1 MATAGG
7 GKGGGTTSGWNNR
20 KRKYLNIRH
29 ALKTH
34 CIGQWYQDILT
45 TELVSKYINV
55 LLVESPVAEVA
66 AGVERS
72 RVTKV
77 GQRNN
82 GGAIGSGH
90 WKMHSGE
97 KCDNVSLKMHSGEK
111 SAQGTGDNNGKWSEH
126 HCELSICL
134 SKPECGSL

>member
-1 MATAGG
+1 M
-7 GKGGGTTSGWNNR
+7 
-20 KRKYLNIRH
+20 
-29 ALKTH
+29 
-34 CIGQWYQDILT
+34 
-45 TELVSKYINV
+45 
-55 LLVESPVAEVA
+55 ESPVAEAA

-90 WKMHSGE
+90 WKMHST
-97 KCDNVSLKMHSGEK
+97 GEK
-111 SAQGTGDNNGKWSEH
+111 SVAQGTGDNNWKWSEH